1 MRKITSFF
9 VLVAFGL
16 TCIMPPQGF
25 AQTISAVGLMPMPGT
40 QAGLSPV
47 FTPAHLKGMVINP
60 NDPFKF
66 DFLIYRGDAPL
77 TQEQKKAEY
86 ARLIKY
92 FLASLAVPD
101 TDQWV
106 NLSPYEKDRIIPGNF
121 GSTAMGR
128 DLLAQDYLLK
138 QISASLTNPDTDLG
152 KKFWDGVYAQAY
164 QKFGTTAIPTDTFN
178 KVWITPDKAVV
189 YEKGNSVVVLEH
201 HLKVMLEKDYLATH
215 ESKEVGARGED
226 NETAAISHKV
236 MRAVIIPAIEK
247 EVNEGK
253 NFAPLRQVYSGM
265 LLASWYKLALK
276 ESILGKLYAD
286 KSKVKGIDQDPKNNQ
301 EIYNQY
307 VQAFRKGVF
316 NMIKE
321 DTDHYTQEVIPR
333 KYFSGGAV
341 NNEKDV
347 LQRLKGASGRADD
360 AQGALE
366 KVDLAEATLAD
377 ASPTV
382 LANKGN
388 IVFYDGKFIQDPL
401 VLHGFVKYSLLGKGI
416 PAIAISVNPSDRSI
430 QIIEIT
436 SSQILQ
442 DAELLGLPVAE
453 GNISLEHIVNV
464 YAQEGALIVKV
475 EDTLSPTGAYKYTF
489 RMDGVTRQADSGQET
504 LGEDNAPVVQL
515 GVTREVTD
523 GIVSGFLLGADN
535 AEMGPVKK
543 CLIFVA
549 MAVLSFGAG
558 VLAEN
563 NLFTLNSH
571 ETSSSVNPEVPF
583 SAPELPESQINMLS
597 TWNRLKNE
605 NKVNDVS
612 SFTLDDGK
620 TIQLGGPWLYQGADG
635 PIPMI
640 INRILVDNENKYW
653 LFISTRDKKVLRI
666 ATNGA
671 VENFTQKHGKIIDH
685 PPAEQVDMLIAILSL
700 QNKNKVH
707 EVATLVLD
715 DGKRI
720 GVGELW
726 NYNGI
731 DGTKKMTI
739 DQILVENDQKIYWL
753 YLSSGVDGSSERIHR
768 IASGN
773 ATDPS
778 QAKSLADDLKAGW
791 DKDHP
796 QGPGRNNLYDLWKGR
811 QAEER
816 DVTENINK
824 GPLSSGDD
832 KKSDKADERRPG
844 QGFVHAPQDDGLD
857 LLDISLLA
865 VGAVLLT
872 RGGDGDLND
881 INGPG
886 NEDNAEN
893 IKGGIDFAR
902 SNLTMQIKRDGA
914 GVPLPVS
921 QQDLDSIHINGL
933 VPVILNIR
941 PAAGVPLFSET
952 GKAAPQAA

>member
-1 MRKITSFF
+1 MCACFPKENFHYFPAPGRLDMRKITSFF
-9 VLVAFGL
+9 VLVAFVL

-25 AQTISAVGLMPMPGT
+25 AQTISAIGLMPSPGT

-77 TQEQKKAEY
+77 TQDQKKDEY

-106 NLSPYEKDRIIPGNF
+106 NLSPYEKDRIIPDNLGL
-121 GSTAMGR
+121 TAMGR

-201 HLKVMLEKDYLATH
+201 HLKVMLEKDYLATR
-215 ESKEVGARGED
+215 ESKEGAVTGED

-301 EIYNQY
+301 EIYSQY

-321 DTDHYTQEVIPR
+321 DADHYTQEVIPR

-377 ASPTV
+377 ASQM
-382 LANKGN
+382 AFGNEKN
-388 IVFYDGKFIQDPL
+388 IVQYDGVHIGTPAML
-401 VLHGFVKYSLLGKGI
+401 SVSRYYLLLKNMPAKGI
-416 PAIAISVNPSDRSI
+416 WEDRNDGSI
-430 QIIEIT
+430 QIEEIY
-436 SSQILQ
+436 SNKILH
-442 DAELLGLPVAE
+442 DAKRLGLSVKA
-453 GNISLEHIVNV
+453 GYLKFEHVVQV
-464 YAQEGALIVKV
+464 YAEERALVIKVK
-475 EDTLSPTGAYKYTF
+475 DSLSPTGSLKYTLNNAGITKEV
-489 RMDGVTRQADSGQET
+489 DNSELTVADAKSFIETTNSIWVIKPQE
-504 LGEDNAPVVQL
+504 
-515 GVTREVTD
+515 
-523 GIVSGFLLGADN
+523 
-535 AEMGPVKK
+535 VKD
-543 CLIFVA
+543 
-549 MAVLSFGAG
+549 
-558 VLAEN
+558 
-563 NLFTLNSH
+563 
-571 ETSSSVNPEVPF
+571 VNPRVSQTITKLLKRHFPLETQGVESRF
-583 SAPELPESQINMLS
+583 SGIRYE
-597 TWNRLKNE
+597 
-605 NKVNDVS
+605 D
-612 SFTLDDGK
+612 
-620 TIQLGGPWLYQGADG
+620 TIRR
-635 PIPMI
+635 IM
-640 INRILVDNENKYW
+640 NRISW
-653 LFISTRDKKVLRI
+653 
-666 ATNGA
+666 
-671 VENFTQKHGKIIDH
+671 KI
-685 PPAEQVDMLIAILSL
+685 
-700 QNKNKVH
+700 K
-707 EVATLVLD
+707 
-715 DGKRI
+715 
-720 GVGELW
+720 
-726 NYNGI
+726 
-731 DGTKKMTI
+731 GTPKDSK
-739 DQILVENDQKIYWL
+739 ILVELAVEEGDYPL
-753 YLSSGVDGSSERIHR
+753 GSDFAQGMKS
-768 IASGN
+768 ADN
-773 ATDPS
+773 S
-778 QAKSLADDLKAGW
+778 QTRSLADDLKAGW
-791 DKDHP
+791 KKDHP
-796 QGPGRNNLYDLWKGR
+796 QGPDRTNLYDLWRGR
-811 QAEER
+811 QVEKSIVPENYKR
-816 DVTENINK
+816 DS
-824 GPLSSGDD
+824 LLSGDV
-832 KKSDKADERRPG
+832 KKTNNADERRPG
-844 QGFVHAPQDDGLD
+844 HEFVYAPENEDSDTLNLGLVVVA
-857 LLDISLLA
+857 A
-865 VGAVLLT
+865 VWLT
-872 RGGDGDLND
+872 GGESDQ
-881 INGPG
+881 
-886 NEDNAEN
+886 DNAEN

-902 SNLTMQIKRDGA
+902 SNLSLQIKRDGA
-914 GVPLPVS
+914 GVPLPVG

-941 PAAGVPLFSET
+941 PAAGVPLFSEAGT
-952 GKAAPQAA
+952 AHLQAA